1 MTERLKFTDV
11 NNRETIFP
19 ISIAEI
25 DIPDELKHLD
35 HIGGFYRYSAIRDGK
50 IELDGKIF
58 KFKKGK
64 KYLGVFFGKFGYHPK
79 KGNYWHSSR
88 NKEFRALFFGKE
100 PILKYTIFK
109 LCKNEVTMKKMY
121 NEENTILVTNN
132 AKKSKNYWNGSNG
145 FKQYEE
151 PDIDRIIEVA
161 DKIKKAI
168 DNHMKGE
175 PLGVKGIYLKK
186 ILLNTIDPLKETK
199 NPPTEKFHKNQVKD
213 EINAV
218 DVVNIRDKIDEFGMV
233 KVEPTIAWENAEALN
248 EHWICNGHT
257 TLKALKRVTNTE
269 IDWLID
275 VKDVLMVTDEVYGD
289 LDRDDCK
296 SVNGILN
303 AEEEENSKVG
313 GKTNVKT
320 AQKKLKDMYFHN
332 NWTDDLMAYQSTY
345 NKLLKAFGLSQNDR
359 KKAVS
364 GAVNDI
370 AAKKR
375 NDKNEAST
383 KIDYS
388 LNEEQVRI
396 VEFIESLYTK
406 YPKNKSIFQVISA
419 KSMNGAFNK
428 VLDAI
433 GQTIKGNR
441 LTLVDNY
448 NDKGKIS
455 IKEPK
460 IWKFIKDRDLK
471 PKNIE
476 NIVILPDFRKDDIT
490 IQEYEEGKYVRNIK
504 VPGSG
509 HWENFKNRLIL
520 GGILKSFQ
528 EYQNK
533 KDTKFEDIKN
543 IDQKDLVSIPLPY
556 DRPDTDV

>member
-1 MTERLKFTDV
+1 MAERLKFIDV
-11 NNRETIFP
+11 HNRETIFP
-19 ISIAEI
+19 ISIAKI
-25 DIPDELKHLD
+25 DIPDDLKRLD
-35 HIGGFYRYSAIRDGK
+35 HIGGIYRYEAIRDGE
-50 IELDGKIF
+50 IEIDGKIF
-58 KFKKGK
+58 KFKKGDQ
-64 KYLGVFFGKFGYHPK
+64 YVGVFFGKFGYHPT
-79 KGNYWHSSR
+79 KGNYWHSST
-88 NKEFRALFFGKE
+88 NEVFRALFFGKE

-109 LCKNEVTMKKMY
+109 LFKNEVTMKKIY
-121 NEENTILVTNN
+121 NEEHIILVANT
-132 AKKSKNYWNGSNG
+132 AKQSENYWNDSNG
-145 FKQYEE
+145 FKQYDE
-151 PDIDRIIEVA
+151 PDIDRVIEVA

-168 DNHMKGE
+168 DNYMKGKS
-175 PLGVKGIYLKK
+175 LGVKGIYLKK
-186 ILLNTIDPLKETK
+186 IPLNTIDHLKETK

-213 EINAV
+213 EINAE
-218 DVVNIRDKIDEFGMV
+218 DIIKIRDRIDEFGME

-257 TLKALKRVTNTE
+257 TLKALKRVKN
-269 IDWLID
+269 IDWSID

-289 LDRDDCK
+289 LDKDDCK

-303 AEEEENSKVG
+303 AEEEPNSKVG
-313 GKTNVKT
+313 GKTNIKT

-332 NWTDDLMAYQSTY
+332 NWTDNLMAYQTTY

-359 KKAVS
+359 DKAVR
-364 GAVNDI
+364 GAANDI
-370 AAKKR
+370 GAKKR
-375 NDKNEAST
+375 SDKNEAST

-388 LNEEQVRI
+388 LNEEQERI
-396 VEFIESLYTK
+396 VEFIESLYTE

-428 VLDAI
+428 VFDAI

-448 NDKGKIS
+448 NDKGKIN

-460 IWKFIKDRDLK
+460 IWKFIKDPDLK

-476 NIVILPDFRKDDIT
+476 NIVILPDFRKDEIT
-490 IQEYEEGKYVRNIK
+490 KQEYEEGKYVRNLK
-504 VPGSG
+504 VAASG

-533 KDTKFEDIKN
+533 KDSKFENIKN
-543 IDQKDLVSIPLPY
+543 IDQKDLVSIPLPFT
-556 DRPDTDV
+556 RLDTDV